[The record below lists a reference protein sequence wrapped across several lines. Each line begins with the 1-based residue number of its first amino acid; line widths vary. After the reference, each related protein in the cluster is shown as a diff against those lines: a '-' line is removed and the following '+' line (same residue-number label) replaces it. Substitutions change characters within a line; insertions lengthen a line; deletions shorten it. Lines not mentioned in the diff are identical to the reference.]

1 MADDISV
8 MDQIEAMAEW
18 AEKMGEPFEDVP
30 WQVVFLWDRPLTLE
44 ESMRPLFWREE
55 A

>member
-1 MADDISV
+1 MADEISV
-8 MDQIEAMAEW
+8 MDQIDAMADW
-18 AEKMGEPFEDVP
+18 AEKTDERFEDVP

-44 ESMRPLFWREE
+44 ESMRPLFWCEE